1 MEEKQISEDLV
12 LRLKFCWHAISGVRL
27 GFRTGQ
33 RRFFAPA
40 GSVQCL
46 PAKEWYLQALPILLH
61 DRTDSCWKSVLR
73 SEWVPKMDLYIDPV
87 GMAIPIMIRMV
98 SNREIA
104 LLNLTESIMALIPKA
119 SDMKIKHFIFLT
131 RESPAA
137 LIAF

>member
-73 SEWVPKMDLYIDPV
+73 SEWVPPDAGTNHSGK
-87 GMAIPIMIRMV
+87 
-98 SNREIA
+98 
-104 LLNLTESIMALIPKA
+104 
-119 SDMKIKHFIFLT
+119 
-131 RESPAA
+131 RESCFRSYPQGKSPY
-137 LIAF
+137 F